1 MSAYFIRQWFLPRSL
16 QGKSTLALLAMALL
30 IATGGIAA
38 VQALHVSADASRNLA
53 EERMEHMQNAQSL
66 LQRTLLIERQSR
78 LLLAAGNSD
87 ALQTPYAKI
96 LSLLDSLDVLVARL
110 GQTTSGTA
118 ILDLHQASQLFR
130 NTVHIVARLRNDVLV
145 PNTTAQHMSENAS
158 TLRRFQ
164 TEQGRQVEALAA
176 AAEGL
181 SKRITTD
188 YREAVHKVSVAT
200 RHRQQLVLTLLVA
213 SLFLTCLITIY
224 FRRHAINRLQQVS
237 HFLRLG
243 SADDGRVLVPV
254 HGDDEIGEMARAVEQ
269 FLEDRRQLEQTQK
282 SLRQSEKMMRAITDA
297 VQSAVLLIDDTDC
310 VRFANPAAE
319 KLFGYDRKEL
329 DGCKLHETLVPDAL
343 QPRARDALAAFA
355 HTGAGPLLEK
365 PSELLAR
372 RKDGSEVFIELHV
385 ARVRRED
392 RWWAVGAA
400 VDISLYK
407 SRERMLA
414 DLAETDPL
422 TGVRNRRSF
431 MHLAEAEHRSNLEAE
446 LPLYFL
452 MFDLDHFKRINDSYG
467 HAAGDEVLREFAAIC
482 VRNLRDT
489 DLFGRIGGEE
499 FAAVMTGKDLETVF
513 GVAERIRKAFIGVMF
528 RVGGQHLKIDASV
541 SIGLVRIDPAQ
552 DTVQSG
558 LKKADAALYQAKA
571 QGRNRV
577 FTP

>member
-1 MSAYFIRQWFLPRSL
+1 
-16 QGKSTLALLAMALL
+16 L
-30 IATGGIAA
+30 I
-38 VQALHVSADASRNLA
+38 
-53 EERMEHMQNAQSL
+53 
-66 LQRTLLIERQSR
+66 
-78 LLLAAGNSD
+78 
-87 ALQTPYAKI
+87 
-96 LSLLDSLDVLVARL
+96 
-110 GQTTSGTA
+110 
-118 ILDLHQASQLFR
+118 
-130 NTVHIVARLRNDVLV
+130 
-145 PNTTAQHMSENAS
+145 
-158 TLRRFQ
+158 
-164 TEQGRQVEALAA
+164 
-176 AAEGL
+176 
-181 SKRITTD
+181 
-188 YREAVHKVSVAT
+188 
-200 RHRQQLVLTLLVA
+200 
-213 SLFLTCLITIY
+213 
-224 FRRHAINRLQQVS
+224 
-237 HFLRLG
+237 
-243 SADDGRVLVPV
+243 PV

-282 SLRQSEKMMRAITDA
+282 SLRQSEKIMRAITDA
-297 VQSAVLLIDDTDC
+297 VQSAVLLIDDTDSI
-310 VRFANPAAE
+310 RFANPAAE

-329 DGCKLHETLVPDAL
+329 DGCKLHDTLVPDVL
-343 QPRARDALAAFA
+343 QPHARDALADFA
-355 HTGAGPLLEK
+355 HTGSGPLLEK

-385 ARVRRED
+385 ARLRRND

-431 MHLAEAEHRSNLEAE
+431 MHLAEAEHRRSLQAD
-446 LPLYFL
+446 LPLFFL

-467 HAAGDEVLREFAAIC
+467 HAVGDEVLREFAAIC

-499 FAAVMTGKDLETVF
+499 FAAVMTGKELQTVF
-513 GVAERIRKAFIGVMF
+513 GVAERIRKAFIGVVD
-528 RVGGQHLKIDASV
+528 RVGGQDLKIDASV

-577 FTP
+577 FTPQSLG